1 MLDAILAWIHYIFI
15 FVLVGTLFAEFFFYQ
30 RTLRVAALQRLQRVD
45 LLYGIIAACVVAS
58 GIARVMYSP
67 KTPAFYLH
75 DTIFWTK
82 MVLFVTVGLVSI
94 IPTMHFLRLSRLEP
108 VDGTITAPE
117 AAYAT
122 MRKILTLEIVLLLFI
137 PLCATLMAHGYGYR

>member
-82 MVLFVTVGLVSI
+82 MALFVTLGLISI
-94 IPTMHFLRLSRLEP
+94 APTMHLIRLGRQAP
-108 VDGTITAPE
+108 ADGAVQIPPQS
-117 AAYAT
+117 YAT
-122 MRKILTLEIVLLLFI
+122 IRRLLTLEIVLLLFI